1 MKLLLDAIADL
12 DPLARSE
19 SYQKFTTEKG
29 VFAPH
34 ELKKVYKLLKL
45 IDDKNAK
52 IKHKVNFIIEIA
64 PGRAPLG
71 QIRVTVGNEH
81 PVVSTTTTIFE
92 ASKKI
97 EEFNTLP
104 HQAQFCSLGKVYKI
118 RSFSA
123 RLMQENFDYELKK
136 EGATFDV
143 TITDPA
149 GEQLD
154 G

>member
-1 MKLLLDAIADL
+1 MKLLLDAIDDL
-12 DPLARSE
+12 DPLAKSE
-19 SYQKFTTEKG
+19 SYQKFITEKD

-34 ELKKVYKLLKL
+34 ELKKVHRLLKL
-45 IDDKNAK
+45 LDKNAK
-52 IKHKVNFIIEIA
+52 IKHKVNIIIEIA

-71 QIRVTVGNEH
+71 QIRVVVGNEH
-81 PVVSTTTTIFE
+81 PVVPTTTTIYE

-97 EEFNTLP
+97 EELNTLP
-104 HQAQFCSLGKVYKI
+104 HQDQFCSLGKVYKI